1 MPNTLLIT
9 SSVLFACSSKE
20 MLSKKQDL
28 CYLKVTAA
36 QYNDKMFH
44 NYVPREVVYLTFKK
58 GSLLDSNRGSCCY
71 IICIGIGQ
79 HKEHSSHFTDHLAL
93 KILGPYLLILSTLMH
108 ILYSDVID

>member
-28 CYLKVTAA
+28 CYLKVTAV

-44 NYVPREVVYLTFKK
+44 NYVPREAVYLTFKK
-58 GSLLDSNRGSCCY
+58 GSLIQSNRGSRCY

-79 HKEHSSHFTDHLAL
+79 YKEHSTHFTDHLAL
-93 KILGPYLLILSTLMH
+93 KILCPYLLILSTLMH
-108 ILYSDVID
+108 ILYSDIID